1 MGEGRGE
8 GEKARGRDRFF
19 ALADHLLLEVSK
31 LAELKNG
38 LLVQEVLLAQRLGPN
53 LPKRVHV
60 APGHRVSRPR
70 GTGSA
75 GRGAQGQ

>member
-38 LLVQEVLLAQRLGPN
+38 LLVQEVLLAQRLGSN
-53 LPKRVHV
+53 LPKRVHL
-60 APGHRVSRPR
+60 AAQLRF
-70 GTGSA
+70 
-75 GRGAQGQ
+75 GAARTP